1 MMMNPTESIDCRSAM
16 LQLYDY
22 LDGELSEET
31 MQVIRQHLQSCAP
44 CFKHASFE
52 QDLLAVLA
60 AGWQNV
66 AASSEL
72 RARIKESLSIAS
84 HEPRDT

>member
-1 MMMNPTESIDCRSAM
+1 MTTPTQSIDCRSAM

-22 LDGELSEET
+22 LDGELSEEK
-31 MQVIRQHLQSCAP
+31 MQLIRQHLESCAP

-60 AGWQNV
+60 AGWHSV

-72 RARIKESLSIAS
+72 RARIKDSLSIAR
-84 HEPRDT
+84 HER